1 MGIICLC
8 FKCVCTKILKD
19 EFVKVHLYKDGFK
32 LDYWIWIVHGEE
44 MSRVE
49 DNCMGALSNGAD
61 VA

>member
-1 MGIICLC
+1 M
-8 FKCVCTKILKD
+8 KD

-61 VA
+61 VAWVEQFMSM